1 MDSAQI
7 DEIARGPKLTLE
19 QLDTRMQELRADG
32 VSILQCIKLA
42 MTNQVCSLGEAKR
55 IVVNSD
61 VWQDRRDAF
70 LQEQEDALQ
79 EFIDQNLDRIE
90 SIEQT
95 ITEDGTQ
102 TMVHLKPRN

>member
-42 MTNQVCSLGEAKR
+42 MTNQECSLGEAKR

-61 VWQDRRDAF
+61 VWHDRRDAF

-90 SIEQT
+90 RIEQT
-95 ITEDGTQ
+95 ITEDGTH

>member
-1 MDSAQI
+1 MDSAQL

-19 QLDTRMQELRADG
+19 QLDTQMQELRADG
-32 VSILQCIKLA
+32 VSILQCIKFA
-42 MTNQVCSLGEAKR
+42 MTNQECSLGEAKR

-61 VWQDRRDAF
+61 VWHDRREAF

-79 EFIDQNLDRIE
+79 VFIDQNLDRIE

-95 ITEDGTQ
+95 FAKDETQ
-102 TMVHLKPRN
+102 TTVHLKPRN